1 LGFAGVYGSFLRHA
15 EVAADRYGLD
25 VRTILVEVG
34 RRRLLGGQEDMI
46 TDIALDLTSGSGV
59 LRLIRAGR

>member
-1 LGFAGVYGSFLRHA
+1 
-15 EVAADRYGLD
+15 